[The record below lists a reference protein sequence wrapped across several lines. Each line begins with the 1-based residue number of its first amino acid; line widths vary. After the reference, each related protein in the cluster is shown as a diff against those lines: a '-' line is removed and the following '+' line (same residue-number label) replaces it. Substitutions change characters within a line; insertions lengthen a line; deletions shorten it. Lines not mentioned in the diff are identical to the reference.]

1 MNYQEQRL
9 LSFVVV
15 YIKYITMSFIRK
27 IKKDGRI
34 YLAEVESKR
43 VDGKVV
49 QRHIRYVGRE
59 ADGKTILSSSISDVS
74 IDKVKLH
81 GPLLVLNHLAQE
93 IGLSDVLGEYGD
105 EILSL
110 VYAHCLDYKSINH
123 MTSWFERTDL
133 NMILDLEELTE
144 RRLLAALDSLEQQDQ
159 VALQRRIFENVCQ
172 RYDLDTKGMV
182 YDVTNTYFSGKKC
195 PMGKWGKD
203 KEGVMGRPLIQI
215 GLGVTQK
222 EGVPLFHKTYDGN
235 IHDSRTF
242 QDAITHFESYRI
254 KDGMVVFDRGIP
266 SEKNC
271 EEIEAMGWKVLCGL
285 PANDGLKKFVHPI
298 LKKESFRDLKHRVRL
313 GGSVFYVLTKPY
325 AVGKVRGTL
334 ALCFNERK
342 KNDLKESRYDEIEQA
357 REQLT
362 EGKTIKDGMEELFSK
377 SGHLLTARLAEE
389 EKLDGYSFI
398 FTTARLSPSE
408 MVKLYFEKDLVEKA
422 FQSLKGVVRLRPI
435 RHWLY
440 NRVVAHVFICY
451 LAYLLLSLL
460 KLRLK
465 KLGISPVAAL
475 QELDTLYKVYMRD
488 SRKGFE
494 LSRIVALSRNQEKI
508 VKTIDKKLLAKCSV

>member
-1 MNYQEQRL
+1 
-9 LSFVVV
+9 
-15 YIKYITMSFIRK
+15 MSFIRK
-27 IKKDGRI
+27 FKKNGRV

-49 QRHIRYVGRE
+49 QRFIRHVGRE
-59 ADGKTILSSSISDVS
+59 ADGKTILSSSISEVT

-93 IGLSDVLGEYGD
+93 IGLSEALGEYGN

-144 RRLLAALDSLEQQDQ
+144 KRLLSALDSLEEQNQE
-159 VALQRRIFENVCQ
+159 VLQRRIFENVYR

-182 YDVTNTYFSGKKC
+182 YDVTNTYLYGKKC
-195 PMGKWGKD
+195 PLGKWGKD
-203 KEGVMGRPLIQI
+203 KDGVLGRPLIQI

-222 EGVPLFHKTYDGN
+222 EGVPLFHKTYEGN

-242 QDAITHFESYRI
+242 QDAITYFEDYRI

-266 SEKNC
+266 SVKNC
-271 EEIEAMGWKVLCGL
+271 EDVAALGWKGLCGM
-285 PANDGLKKFVHPI
+285 PANDGLKKVVCPI
-298 LKKESFRDLKHRVRL
+298 LRKESFLDLKHRVRL
-313 GGSVFYVLTKPY
+313 GGSVFYVMTKPY
-325 AVGKVRGTL
+325 AVGKVHGTL
-334 ALCFNERK
+334 AICFNERK

-357 REQLT
+357 TKQLVQKKSIKAGL
-362 EGKTIKDGMEELFSK
+362 EGLFSK
-377 SGHLLTARLAEE
+377 SGQLIPARLAQEE
-389 EKLDGYSFI
+389 ELDGYSFI

-408 MVKLYFEKDLVEKA
+408 MVKLYFDKDLVEKA

-440 NRVVAHVFICY
+440 NRVIAHVFICY

-460 KLRLK
+460 KIRLK
-465 KLGISPVAAL
+465 KLGLSPVAAL
-475 QELDTLYKVYMRD
+475 QELDSLYKVYMRD

-494 LSRIVALSRNQEKI
+494 LSRVVALSRMQEKI
-508 VKTIDKKLLAKCSV
+508 MKTIDKKLWTQCSE

>member
-1 MNYQEQRL
+1 MSIVL
-9 LSFVVV
+9 
-15 YIKYITMSFIRK
+15 ITLSFIRK
-27 IKKDGRI
+27 FKKNGRV

-49 QRHIRYVGRE
+49 QRFIRHVGRE
-59 ADGKTILSSSISDVS
+59 ADGKTILSSSISDVA
-74 IDKVKLH
+74 IEKVKLH

-93 IGLSDVLGEYGD
+93 IGLSEALGDYGD

-110 VYAHCLDYKSINH
+110 VYAHCLDYKSINQ
-123 MTSWFERTDL
+123 MTQWFERTDL
-133 NMILDLEELTE
+133 NMILNLEELTE
-144 RRLLAALDSLEQQDQ
+144 HRLLSALDSLEEQNQE
-159 VALQRRIFENVCQ
+159 VLQRRIFENVCK
-172 RYDLDTKGMV
+172 RYDLDTKGLV
-182 YDVTNTYFSGKKC
+182 YDVTNTYLYGKKC
-195 PMGKWGKD
+195 PLGKWGKD
-203 KEGVMGRPLIQI
+203 KEGVLGRPLIQI

-222 EGVPLFHKTYDGN
+222 EGVPVFHKTYEGN

-242 QDAITHFESYRI
+242 QDAITLFEDYKI

-271 EEIEAMGWKVLCGL
+271 KDIEALGWKVLCGL
-285 PANDGLKKFVHPI
+285 KADGGLKRFVSPI
-298 LKKESFRDLKHRVRL
+298 LKDEPFLDLKHRVKL
-313 GGSVFYVLTKPY
+313 GKSVFYVLPKPY
-325 AVGKVRGTL
+325 AVGQVHGTL

-357 REQLT
+357 RNQLAQGKAIK
-362 EGKTIKDGMEELFSK
+362 EGLEGLFSK
-377 SGHLLTARLAEE
+377 SGQVIPARLAQEE
-389 EKLDGYSFI
+389 ELDGYSFI

-408 MVKLYFEKDLVEKA
+408 MVKLYFDKDLVEKA

-460 KLRLK
+460 KLRLE
-465 KLGISPVAAL
+465 KLEMSPVAAL

-488 SRKGFE
+488 IRKGFK
-494 LSRIVALSRNQEKI
+494 LSRVVALSRMQEKI
-508 VKTIDKKLLAKCSV
+508 MKTIDKKLWTECVDHEKSKKL

>member
-1 MNYQEQRL
+1 
-9 LSFVVV
+9 V
-15 YIKYITMSFIRK
+15 YIEYTTLSFIRK
-27 IKKDGRI
+27 IRVGSRI

-43 VDGKVV
+43 VDGKVI

-59 ADGKTILSSSISDVS
+59 ADGKTILSSSISDVT

-93 IGLSDVLGEYGD
+93 IGLSEVLGDYGD

-123 MTSWFERTDL
+123 MTQWFERTDL

-144 RRLLAALDSLEQQDQ
+144 HRLLSALDSLEEQNQG
-159 VALQRRIFENVCQ
+159 VLQRRIFENVCK
-172 RYDLDTKGMV
+172 RYDLDTKGLV
-182 YDVTNTYFSGKKC
+182 YDVTNTYLYGKKC
-195 PMGKWGKD
+195 PLGKWGKD
-203 KEGVMGRPLIQI
+203 KDGVLGRPLIQI

-222 EGVPLFHKTYDGN
+222 EGVPVFHKTYEGN

-242 QDAITHFESYRI
+242 QDAITLFEDYKI

-271 EEIEAMGWKVLCGL
+271 KDVEALGWRVLCGL
-285 PANDGLKKFVHPI
+285 KADGGLKSFVSPI
-298 LKKESFRDLKHRVRL
+298 LKNKSFLDLKHRVKL
-313 GGSVFYVLTKPY
+313 GKRNVFYVLTRPY

-342 KNDLKESRYDEIEQA
+342 KHDLKESRYDEIEEAQD
-357 REQLT
+357 RLS
-362 EGKTIKDGMEELFSK
+362 EGKIVKEGLEVLFSK
-377 SGHLLTARLAEE
+377 SGHLIPARLVEE
-389 EKLDGYSFI
+389 EALDGYSFI

-408 MVKLYFEKDLVEKA
+408 MVRLYFDKDLVEKA

-465 KLGISPVAAL
+465 KLEMSPVAAL

-494 LSRIVALSRNQEKI
+494 LSRVVALSKQQEKI
-508 VKTIDKKLLAKCSV
+508 MKTIDKKLLSQCSV

>member
-1 MNYQEQRL
+1 
-9 LSFVVV
+9 
-15 YIKYITMSFIRK
+15 MSFIRK
-27 IKKDGRI
+27 IKRNGKI
-34 YLAEVESKR
+34 YLAEVENKWAN
-43 VDGKVV
+43 GTCV

-59 ADGKTILSSSISDVS
+59 ADGKTILSSSISDVT

-93 IGLSDVLGEYGD
+93 IGLSEALGDYGD

-144 RRLLAALDSLEQQDQ
+144 KRLLAALDSLEEQNQE
-159 VALQRRIFENVCQ
+159 VLQRRIFENVCK
-172 RYDLDTKGMV
+172 RYDLDTKGLV
-182 YDVTNTYFSGKKC
+182 YDVTNTYLYGKKC
-195 PMGKWGKD
+195 PLGKWGKD
-203 KEGVMGRPLIQI
+203 KEGVLGRPLIQI

-222 EGVPLFHKTYDGN
+222 EGIPLFHKTYEGN

-242 QDAITHFESYRI
+242 QDAITHFEDYKI

-266 SEKNC
+266 SEKIC
-271 EEIEAMGWKVLCGL
+271 EEIEALEWKVLCGL
-285 PANDGLKKFVHPI
+285 PANEGLKQFVRPI
-298 LKKESFRDLKHRVRL
+298 LKKEFFLDLKHRVRL
-313 GGSVFYVLTKPY
+313 GGSVFYVMTKPY
-325 AVGKVRGTL
+325 SIGTVRGTL
-334 ALCFNERK
+334 AFCFNERK
-342 KNDLKESRYDEIEQA
+342 KHDLKESRYDEIEQA
-357 REQLT
+357 RGQLSQNKPIKIGL
-362 EGKTIKDGMEELFSK
+362 EGLFSK
-377 SGHLLTARLAEE
+377 SGHVIPARLAEE
-389 EKLDGYSFI
+389 EELDGYSFI
-398 FTTARLSPSE
+398 FTTASLSPNE
-408 MVKLYFEKDLVEKA
+408 MVKLYFDKDLVEKA

-440 NRVVAHVFICY
+440 NRVIAHVFICY

-465 KLGISPVAAL
+465 KMGLSPVTAL
-475 QELDTLYKVYMRD
+475 QELDTLYKVYLRD

-494 LSRIVALSRNQEKI
+494 LSRMVALSRHQEKI
-508 VKTIDKKLLAKCSV
+508 MKTIDKKLWTQCMNNEKSKKPEKFMPHTKT